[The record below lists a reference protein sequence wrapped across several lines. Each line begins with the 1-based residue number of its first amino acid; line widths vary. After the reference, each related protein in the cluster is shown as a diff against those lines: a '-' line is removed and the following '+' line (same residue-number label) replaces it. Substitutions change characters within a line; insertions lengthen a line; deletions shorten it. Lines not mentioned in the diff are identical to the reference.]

1 MYIRKNLAF
10 VSSTYP
16 WVWGSFITWWM
27 DRLFVEFG
35 HRVTSSP
42 LCNHSNI
49 QYVTLHCYITVLAI
63 GCQTIYSIHTRAKQF
78 KREEI
83 LLGLREEETPSCR
96 ILCFIIYLLQLLI
109 CFHWAIVVAC
119 LADVSPWLC
128 NDFILEHRASIA
140 VGAFGAIAVLVYS
153 EQCLYTYV
161 LKRVLVSTTF
171 EI

>member
-16 WVWGSFITWWM
+16 WVWGSFVTWWM

-35 HRVTSSP
+35 HRVTSAP

-49 QYVTLHCYITVLAI
+49 QYVTLHCYITILAI
-63 GCQTIYSIHTRAKQF
+63 ACQTIYSIQTRSKQF

-83 LLGLREEETPSCR
+83 LLGLDETPTCR
-96 ILCFIIYLLQLLI
+96 ISTISIYLLQLLI

-128 NDFILEHRASIA
+128 NNYILTNRASIA
-140 VGAFGAIAVLVYS
+140 VSAVGIIAVLVHA
-153 EQCLYTYV
+153 EQKLYTYA
-161 LKRVLVSTTF
+161 LKVSLQNTTI